1 MRTGAGV
8 LFVVLGLFLLWLAI
22 TGRLDNLPR
31 VWAQLTAPTTAG
43 LVSAAG
49 VASSAPAA
57 APQMRGY
64 VMPTTFGVPPNI
76 GLPVALAPMMS

>member
-43 LVSAAG
+43 LVNTVGMSSSVPA
-49 VASSAPAA
+49 VAPVTGF
-57 APQMRGY
+57 RL
-64 VMPTTFGVPPNI
+64 PTTFGVPPNL
-76 GLPVALAPMMS
+76 GLPVAIAPMMS